1 MKRFITIYLFEL
13 KKIYGKKMVWTAAA
27 VLLALQLASN
37 VVSLFMKYA
46 TVDADGNVTYQT
58 GYEEDM
64 GVREAAQAISGRK
77 IDDSLLSEMRKAYEE
92 DGRSAEEIVKDRQT
106 YREIY
111 NYVVN
116 YTGFGMVIDLDEEE
130 LYQIRRDTLDEE
142 NQYWELNEEEIR
154 YWENQENTIEKP
166 FVYEYNDGAC
176 RFFAR
181 INFLSLLWLSLIGI
195 GLANF
200 FGEEHIRR
208 TDQLILCSKN
218 GKEPLYLAKMAA
230 GITFGIVGTVLF
242 YLVQLLTIL
251 AIYGMGGF
259 DLPLQ
264 LYLWE
269 SSFPISLGGAIII
282 SFFLS
287 LAAAVLGSVFIMLL
301 SELFRNGVA
310 ALSVMLGATLFT
322 MFVAVPVRYG
332 LISQLYNF
340 MPMRFF
346 RDTAF
351 MDKRLFCIFGK
362 YFTGLQAAPVFYLV
376 LAVILAGIGYKV
388 YKECQVSGR

>member
-27 VLLALQLASN
+27 VLLALQLAGN
-37 VVSLFMKYA
+37 VVGLFMKNA
-46 TVDADGNVTYQT
+46 FIDADGNITYQT

-77 IDDSLLSEMRKAYEE
+77 IDESLLSEMRKAYEE
-92 DGRSAEEIVKDRQT
+92 DGPSVEEMTKERQT
-106 YREIY
+106 YRDVY
-111 NYVVN
+111 YYVIN
-116 YTGFGMVIDLDEEE
+116 YTDYETNIDINEEE
-130 LYQIRRDTLDEE
+130 LYQIRRDALDEE
-142 NQYWELNEEEIR
+142 NQFWGLNEEEIR
-154 YWENQENTIEKP
+154 YWEKQEDKIEKP
-166 FVYEYNDGAC
+166 FVYEYYGGAC
-176 RFFAR
+176 RFFAY
-181 INFLSLLWLSLIGI
+181 INFLSLLWLSIIGI

-200 FGEEHIRR
+200 FGEEHVRR

-218 GKEPLYLAKMAA
+218 GKKPLYLAKMAA
-230 GITFGIVGTVLF
+230 GITFGIGGTVLF
-242 YLVQLLTIL
+242 YLVQFLTVL
-251 AIYGMGGF
+251 AIYGMSGF

-264 LYLWE
+264 LYLWMC
-269 SSFPISLGGAIII
+269 SFPISLGGAILI

-287 LAAAVLGSVFIMLL
+287 LAAAILSSVFIMLL

-322 MFVAVPVRYG
+322 MFVSLPVRYG

-340 MPMRFF
+340 MPMQFF
-346 RDTAF
+346 NDTAF

-362 YFTGLQAAPVFYLV
+362 YLTGLQAAPVFYLV
-376 LAVILAGIGYKV
+376 SAIILAGIGYKV
-388 YKECQVSGR
+388 YKEYQISGR

>member
-1 MKRFITIYLFEL
+1 MKRFTTIYLFEL
-13 KKIYGKKMVWTAAA
+13 KKIYGKKMIWAAAA

-64 GVREAAQAISGRK
+64 GVREAAQTISGRK
-77 IDDSLLSEMRKAYEE
+77 IDESLLSEMRKAYEE

-116 YTGFGMVIDLDEEE
+116 YTGLGMVIDLDEEE

-142 NQYWELNEEEIR
+142 NQYWELKEEEIR

-166 FVYEYNDGAC
+166 FVYEYNDGVS

-264 LYLWE
+264 LYLWM

-346 RDTAF
+346 SDTAF

-388 YKECQVSGR
+388 YKEYRVSGR

>member
-13 KKIYGKKMVWTAAA
+13 KKIYGKKMVWSA
-27 VLLALQLASN
+27 VAVMIALQLAGN
-37 VVSLFMKYA
+37 VVGLFLKNEY
-46 TVDADGNVTYQT
+46 VDADGNITYQT

-64 GVREAAQAISGRK
+64 VVREAAQAISGRK

-92 DGRSAEEIVKDRQT
+92 DGTSAEEMTKDRQT

-111 NYVVN
+111 YYVVS

-130 LYQIRRDTLDEE
+130 LYQIRHDTLDEE

-154 YWENQENTIEKP
+154 YWEKQENTIEKP
-166 FVYEYNDGAC
+166 FVYEYNDGTC

-181 INFLSLLWLSLIGI
+181 INFLSLLWLSLIGV

-230 GITFGIVGTVLF
+230 GITFGIAGTVLF
-242 YLVQLLTIL
+242 YLVQFLTIL
-251 AIYGMGGF
+251 AIYGMSGF

-264 LYLWE
+264 IYLWE

-287 LAAAVLGSVFIMLL
+287 LAAAALGSVFIMLL

-322 MFVAVPVRYG
+322 MFVSVPVRYG
-332 LISQLYNF
+332 LASQLYNF

-346 RDTAF
+346 SDTAF
-351 MDKRLFCIFGK
+351 LDKRLFCIFGK
-362 YFTGLQAAPVFYLV
+362 YFTGVQAAPVFYLV
-376 LAVILAGIGYKV
+376 SAVILAGIGYKV
-388 YKECQVSGR
+388 YKEYQVSGR